1 MSIKGASRLSPNLSI
16 LLPQL
21 SKPSSFSFLGFLAHL
36 ELCERERN
44 MLVRDGVPALRKWV
58 VAKFGK
64 KIKIKIKE
72 RRRKM

>member
-1 MSIKGASRLSPNLSI
+1 V
-16 LLPQL
+16 
-21 SKPSSFSFLGFLAHL
+21 
-36 ELCERERN
+36 RERN
-44 MLVRDGVPALRKWV
+44 MLVRDGVPALRKRV